1 MLPIDKATIEVR
13 FLLWNLQKEVVNDF
27 LKSIIISA
35 TYGRKD
41 IEILERSPSST
52 LLFVLENFEIFTTKF
67 LQYLHFSSLFGQI
80 MSKKNQKCL
89 FEIEFDISINILKL
103 MVVLKLSLLE
113 RKHSFWKFCSKKKKA
128 KMGFWCTLVPELIK
142 GTDLS
147 GNVDLFYF
155 EQQISVL
162 GKFDPQNQN
171 SLFKI
176 NIVTYTNLNLVNP
189 SARFVCPALNLQYP
203 FWYIY
208 ANVKDLPDHS
218 HRKIKWVSNHC
229 SITCFT
235 SILNLGKRE
244 RGNYCWYSFVYD
256 CLKTWTFSGCNFGE
270 LLRLLL

>member
-13 FLLWNLQKEVVNDF
+13 CLLWNVQKEVVNDF

-41 IEILERSPSST
+41 IEILERGPSST
-52 LLFVLENFEIFTTKF
+52 LLFVLETFEIFTIKF
-67 LQYLHFSSLFGQI
+67 LQYLHFSSFFGQI
-80 MSKKNQKCL
+80 MSKKINQKCL
-89 FEIEFDISINILKL
+89 FEIKFDIWINMLKL

-113 RKHSFWKFCSKKKKA
+113 RKHSFWKFLFKKKKKV
-128 KMGFWCTLVPELIK
+128 KMGFWCNLVPELMK
-142 GTDLS
+142 HTDLS

-189 SARFVCPALNLQYP
+189 SVRFICTALNLQYP
-203 FWYIY
+203 FGYIY
-208 ANVKDLPDHS
+208 ANVKALPHHS

-229 SITCFT
+229 PITCFT
-235 SILNLGKRE
+235 SILHLGKRE
-244 RGNYCWYSFVYD
+244 KGN
-256 CLKTWTFSGCNFGE
+256 
-270 LLRLLL
+270 